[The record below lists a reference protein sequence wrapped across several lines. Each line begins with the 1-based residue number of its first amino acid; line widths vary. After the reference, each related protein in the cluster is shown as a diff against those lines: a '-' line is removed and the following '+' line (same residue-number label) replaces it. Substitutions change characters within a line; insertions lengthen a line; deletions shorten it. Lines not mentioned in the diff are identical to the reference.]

1 MKKIFSLLFVCVILA
16 SCKKDDEPVVVDLGY
31 DYFPNQVGTYI
42 IYEVDSTGF
51 GIDGEVHLE
60 YQVMEV
66 LAEEFV
72 DGENQLAIKVERFT
86 RIDESDLWV
95 LSDVWTQKRTNQSAQ
110 RIEEDV
116 RYVRLGFPVE
126 VDKTWNGNAYN
137 TMEPWNYKIT
147 EVDVPAIYNGLSFEQ
162 TATVFQ
168 RNNVNLIDQEL
179 ASEVYARGV
188 GLVYKQL
195 TDIEI
200 QQGDMIGVEMTM
212 KILEYGIVEE

>member
-1 MKKIFSLLFVCVILA
+1 
-16 SCKKDDEPVVVDLGY
+16 
-31 DYFPNQVGTYI
+31 
-42 IYEVDSTGF
+42 
-51 GIDGEVHLE
+51 
-60 YQVMEV
+60 MEV
-66 LAEEFV
+66 LAEEFI
-72 DGENQLAIKVERFT
+72 DGENQLAIKVERYS
-86 RIDESDLWV
+86 RIDDNDLWV
-95 LSDVWTQKRTNQSAQ
+95 LSDIWTQKRTNQSAQ

-126 VDKTWNGNAYN
+126 ADKTWNGNAYN
-137 TMEPWNYKIT
+137 TMEPWNYKIM
-147 EVDVPAIYNGLSFEQ
+147 EVDVPAMYNGLSFEQ

-200 QQGDMIGVEMTM
+200 QQGDMIGVDMTM
-212 KILEYGIVEE
+212 KILEYGVVEE